1 MTTYQNG
8 DSRRWYHGDNRQSR
22 WIEAWWIITGKW
34 SLDRVYEDG
43 IQRGIRMEY
52 QERVLR
58 PRVPAHS
65 ASDKSRP
72 NLIIPTEKFAEITR
86 ASGRELDEEP
96 SQLLAA
102 GGSGLIEVAKSL

>member
-1 MTTYQNG
+1 MTKCQNS
-8 DSRRWYHGDNRQSR
+8 DPRRWYRGDYRQSR
-22 WIEAWWIITGKW
+22 WIEAWWVIIGKW

-58 PRVPAHS
+58 PRVPANS
-65 ASDKSRP
+65 ASDKDRP
-72 NLIIPTEKFAEITR
+72 NLIIPTEKFAGIAR